1 MFFYILYYGSMI
13 ILIPGIIFSIYAQI
27 RISTTFKKYS
37 RVQAS
42 SNVTAAQLGRTLLD
56 RNGLNYISVQQ
67 VPGSLT
73 DNYNPQTEILSLSE
87 STYGS
92 NSVAALAVAAH
103 EVGHALQK
111 RDGYKPM
118 KLRSILVP
126 ITNFGS
132 RLALPI
138 AIIGLIIEWL
148 AANSSTYQLGK
159 TVVAIGI
166 LAYALSSI
174 FALITLPVELNA
186 SKRAGKI
193 LYDTGILNQK
203 ETSQAKQVLHAAAL
217 TYVASLLVSLLYLL
231 RFIVIISQFSRK
243 RD

>member
-27 RISTTFKKYS
+27 RVSTTFKRYS

-159 TVVAIGI
+159 IIVAIGI

>member
-27 RISTTFKKYS
+27 RVSTTFKRYS

-56 RNGLNYISVQQ
+56 RNGLNYVSVQQ

>member
-27 RISTTFKKYS
+27 RVNTTFKRYS

-56 RNGLNYISVQQ
+56 RNGLNYVSVQQ

>member
-27 RISTTFKKYS
+27 RVSTTFKKYS

-56 RNGLNYISVQQ
+56 RNGLNYVSVQQ